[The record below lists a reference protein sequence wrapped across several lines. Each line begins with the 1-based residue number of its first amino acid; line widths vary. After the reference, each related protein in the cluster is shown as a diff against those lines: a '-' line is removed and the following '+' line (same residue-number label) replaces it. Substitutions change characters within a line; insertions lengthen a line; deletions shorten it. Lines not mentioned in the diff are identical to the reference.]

1 MLFFFFYDKLLV
13 TDKTAVNIDVYLY
26 LIGDTKF
33 VGCGK
38 GMVINMD
45 KVKKL
50 LNRIFI
56 DGLSG
61 MALGLFATL
70 IVGTIIKQLGSLIGG
85 EVGNTLTALGTVA
98 CVLTGAGIGCGVA
111 YKFKESPLVVLSAAT
126 AGMIGAYASEILKGT
141 LIIDGAVNLAKPG
154 EPLGAFIAAYIGI
167 EVGHLVSGKTKIDI
181 LVTPICSI
189 LTGGAIGLIVGPP
202 ISAFM
207 EGLGDLI
214 EVGTRQ
220 QPFIMGIIVSV
231 LMGMFLTLP
240 ISSAAIGL
248 VLGLSGLPAGAATVG
263 CCANMVGFA
272 VASYRENKLGGLLA
286 QGVGTS
292 MLQVPNIVKKPVIWL
307 PAIITSAIL
316 GPLSTMVFKM
326 TNNPPGS
333 GMGTAGVVGQIM
345 TYQTMVGAESGT
357 IVLIKIALMHFI
369 LPAILTLLIS
379 EFMRKKGYIKFGDMK
394 LDV

>member
-1 MLFFFFYDKLLV
+1 
-13 TDKTAVNIDVYLY
+13 
-26 LIGDTKF
+26 
-33 VGCGK
+33 
-38 GMVINMD
+38 MVINMD

-70 IVGTIIKQLGSLIGG
+70 IVGTIVKQIGALIGG
-85 EVGNTLTALGTVA
+85 DIGNILTMLGTVA
-98 CVLTGAGIGCGVA
+98 SVLTGAGIGCGVA

-126 AGMIGAYASEILKGT
+126 AGMVGAYASKILAGT
-141 LIIDGAVNLAKPG
+141 LIVDGAVTLAGPG

-181 LVTPICSI
+181 LVTPLCSI
-189 LTGGAIGLIVGPP
+189 VSGSVIGLLVGPP
-202 ISAFM
+202 ISSFM
-207 EGLGDLI
+207 TGLGNLI
-214 EVGTRQ
+214 QIGTEQ
-220 QPFIMGIIVSV
+220 QPFIMGIVVSV

-263 CCANMVGFA
+263 CCANMIGFA
-272 VASYRENKLGGLLA
+272 VASYRENKVGGLLA

-326 TNNPPGS
+326 TNNAAGS
-333 GMGTAGVVGQIM
+333 GMGTAGFVGQIM
-345 TYQTMVGAESGT
+345 TYQTMVGAEGAT

-369 LPAILTLLIS
+369 LPAILVILIS
-379 EFMRKKGYIKFGDMK
+379 EFMRKKGYIQFGDMK